1 MMSSLLS
8 AVWVNLMMSL
18 SLSCM
23 GQSDDVLSAV
33 ICVSQSDNVL
43 PAVSLMISCLVLV
56 GFMRIDR
63 DTL

>member
-33 ICVSQSDNVL
+33 ICVSQSDDVL
-43 PAVSLMISCLVLV
+43 PAVICMGQSNDIMFSVSRV
-56 GFMRIDR
+56 YAH
-63 DTL
+63 